1 MLDAIQ
7 EQLESIYGLR
17 CEYRAKDFVVID
29 SDAAK
34 ALGGTARARE
44 ELLVAEGAEGLEL
57 SLYLEP
63 TLLQRLSAL
72 QPVEALRTDL
82 GAFCE
87 LTEGVSHFLYIA
99 RSASLERKVS
109 LLEME
114 AQAEVDKFALCTVLR
129 WGHDVAHWATG
140 LVDKL
145 FHAVSFHGHLDADE
159 RHRYETANRLGLRYA
174 KRLLPLIRARSLD
187 RVLAELRHS
196 YRMGAEAKLDYLDRR

>member
-1 MLDAIQ
+1 MLDVIQ

-17 CEYRAKDFVVID
+17 CEYRAKDFVVLD
-29 SDAAK
+29 ADAAK

-44 ELLVAEGAEGLEL
+44 ELLVAEGDDGLEL
-57 SLYLEP
+57 ALYLDP
-63 TLLQRLSAL
+63 ALLTRMQAL
-72 QPVEALRTDL
+72 HPVEALDLDL

-87 LTEGVSHFLYIA
+87 VAEGVSHFLYVA
-99 RSASLERKVS
+99 RSAALGRSVS

-129 WGHDVAHWATG
+129 WGHDVAHFATG
-140 LVDKL
+140 LVEKL
-145 FHAVSFHGHLDADE
+145 FHAVSFHHHLGPDE
-159 RHRYETANRLGLRYA
+159 RRRYETANRLGLRYA

-196 YRMGAEAKLDYLDRR
+196 YRMGAEAKLVYLDR